1 MSKSALVMFS
11 GGQDSTTCLA
21 VALSRH
27 EHVEAVVFDYAQRHR
42 IELSQAQKLADLA
55 GIQLTLVDLTV
66 LSQLTPN
73 ALTRSDI
80 PITTD
85 ASGLP
90 STFVPGRNLV
100 FLSFAGIVARQKG
113 IYTIYGGMCD
123 TDFSG
128 YPDCRDAFVKSMNQ
142 TLNLAMDEEFEIVT
156 PLMNL
161 TKAQTVQLMSELGR
175 IEWYADTHTCYEGR
189 RPACGV
195 CPACELRIKGFR
207 EAGIRDPL
215 GYEIEV
221 GWG

>member
-1 MSKSALVMFS
+1 M
-11 GGQDSTTCLA
+11 
-21 VALSRH
+21 
-27 EHVEAVVFDYAQRHR
+27 
-42 IELSQAQKLADLA
+42 
-55 GIQLTLVDLTV
+55 
-66 LSQLTPN
+66 
-73 ALTRSDI
+73 
-80 PITTD
+80 
-85 ASGLP
+85 
-90 STFVPGRNLV
+90 PGRNLV

-113 IYTIYGGMCD
+113 IHTIYGGMCD